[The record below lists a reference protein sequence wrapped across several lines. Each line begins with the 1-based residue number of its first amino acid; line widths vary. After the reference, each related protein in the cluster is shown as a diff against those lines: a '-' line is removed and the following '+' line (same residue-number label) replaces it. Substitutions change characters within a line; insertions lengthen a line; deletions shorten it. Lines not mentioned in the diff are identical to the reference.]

1 MLNFLSIKNLAIIDS
16 LEIQFQEGLTILSG
30 ETGAGKSIV
39 LQAISL
45 LLGEK
50 ASSDYVRSGQEE
62 CLIQAIFEFPEKSS
76 FYSKLKDLNLSF
88 EGELRIKRSILRNG
102 KTRVWLNEELSSVSQ
117 LQKIS
122 SDLVEYISQHESS
135 RLFDENYAR
144 EILDAEGGYAD
155 VLISYQESY
164 GEYQKAQ
171 QELENLKKKF
181 QDFQQKQDFYKF
193 QLKEL
198 EEAQLKPD
206 EEEELLQKRKLLQH
220 GSKMAEALKSADS
233 LLYSGKSSSIENLAK
248 AKTALLKISGID
260 NKLDEKITQLQNLS
274 TEFEDIVRE
283 LSIYA
288 SHIEYDENSLTKL
301 EDRLDQ
307 LSRLK
312 KKYGNEIDVL
322 ILKQEELKSL
332 LTNLENQEDLTIE
345 LEKKITLLK
354 KNILQKAK
362 ELSEVRLKAA
372 EKFSKVVQI
381 QLQDLALPKAS
392 FVLRVLPFVGE
403 ELENKISIHGADQI
417 DFTFAPNLGEEAKR
431 LSDIASGGELSRVI
445 LALRTVLKKA
455 KLCGTFIFDE
465 IDAGMSGAAA
475 EVVGKKIFSLSQKTQ
490 VICVTHLPQVASLGT
505 QHYFLYKIEKAGRTY
520 TQLKILEAKE
530 REEEIARMF
539 AGQKITPEALAHAQK
554 LLRKHA

>member
-1 MLNFLSIKNLAIIDS
+1 MLNFLSIKNLAIIDN

-50 ASSDYVRSGQEE
+50 SSSDYVRSGEEE
-62 CLIQAIFEFPEKSS
+62 CLIQAVFEF
-76 FYSKLKDLNLSF
+76 SKNSAFDLKMKDLDLPF
-88 EGELRIKRSILRNG
+88 EGELRIKRSVNRNG
-102 KTRVWLNEELSSVSQ
+102 KTRVWLNEALSSVSQ

-155 VLISYQESY
+155 TLHPYQEIY
-164 GEYQKAQ
+164 REYQSAQ
-171 QELENLKKKF
+171 EELENLKKKF
-181 QDFQQKQDFYKF
+181 LDFQQKQDFYKF

-198 EEAQLKPD
+198 EEAQLKSG
-206 EEEELLQKRKLLQH
+206 EEEELLQKRKQLQH
-220 GSKMAEALKSADS
+220 GSKMAEALHSADS
-233 LLYSGKSSSIENLAK
+233 LLYSGKASSLENLAK

-283 LSIYA
+283 LSFYA
-288 SHIEYDENSLTKL
+288 SHLEYDENVLTKL

-312 KKYGNEIDVL
+312 KKYSSEIEPL
-322 ILKQEELKSL
+322 ILKQEELKKL
-332 LTNLENQEDLTIE
+332 LSNLENQEDLTIE
-345 LEKKITLLK
+345 LEKKIALLK
-354 KNILQKAK
+354 KDLFQKAK
-362 ELSEVRLKAA
+362 ALSTVRIKAA
-372 EKFSKVVQI
+372 EKFSKTVQT

-392 FVLRVLPFVGE
+392 FILRVLPWSDE
-403 ELENKISIHGADQI
+403 EMEKKISINGADQI
-417 DFTFAPNLGEEAKR
+417 DFTFAPNIGEEAKR

-445 LALRTVLKKA
+445 
-455 KLCGTFIFDE
+455 
-465 IDAGMSGAAA
+465 
-475 EVVGKKIFSLSQKTQ
+475 
-490 VICVTHLPQVASLGT
+490 
-505 QHYFLYKIEKAGRTY
+505 
-520 TQLKILEAKE
+520 
-530 REEEIARMF
+530 
-539 AGQKITPEALAHAQK
+539 
-554 LLRKHA
+554 

>member
-50 ASSDYVRSGQEE
+50 SSSDYVRSGEEE
-62 CLIQAIFEFPEKSS
+62 CLIQAVFEFPENSS
-76 FYSKLKDLNLSF
+76 LATSF
-88 EGELRIKRSILRNG
+88 GEELRIKRSIHRNG

-144 EILDAEGGYAD
+144 EILDAEGGYAET
-155 VLISYQESY
+155 LLAYQEIFRA
-164 GEYQKAQ
+164 YQSAQ
-171 QELENLKKKF
+171 EELEQLKKKF
-181 QDFQQKQDFYKF
+181 LDFQQKQDFYKF

-198 EEAQLKPD
+198 EEARLKSG

-220 GSKMAEALKSADS
+220 GSKMAEALQSADG
-233 LLYSGKSSSIENLAK
+233 LLYSGKASAIENLAK
-248 AKTALLKISGID
+248 AKTALLKITGID
-260 NKLDEKITQLQNLS
+260 NKLDKKISQLQNLS
-274 TEFEDIVRE
+274 TEFEDLVRD
-283 LSIYA
+283 LSLYA
-288 SHIEYDENSLTKL
+288 SHIEYDDTALTRL
-301 EDRLDQ
+301 EDRLEQ

-312 KKYGNEIDVL
+312 KKYASEIDVL
-322 ILKQEELKSL
+322 ILKQEELKGL
-332 LTNLENQEDLTIE
+332 LTHLENQEDLTIE
-345 LEKKITLLK
+345 LKKKIVLLK
-354 KNILQKAK
+354 KDLLQKAK
-362 ELSEVRLKAA
+362 ELSAVRLKAA
-372 EKFSKVVQI
+372 EKFSKIVQN

-392 FVLRVLPFVGE
+392 FVLRVVPWAGAWEGE
-403 ELENKISIHGADQI
+403 ELEKKISIHGADQI
-417 DFTFAPNLGEEAKR
+417 DFTFAPNVGEEAKK

-445 LALRTVLKKA
+445 LALRTVLQKA
-455 KLCGTFIFDE
+455 RLCGTFIFDE
-465 IDAGMSGAAA
+465 IDSGMSGTAA

-490 VICVTHLPQVASLGT
+490 VICVTHLPQVASLGP

-520 TQLKILEAKE
+520 TQLKILEGKP

-539 AGQKITPEALAHAQK
+539 AGQKITAEALAHAQK
-554 LLRKHA
+554 LLNPVA